1 MQNRSQCPKPFESHL
16 MCVSLLLA
24 LTVQAAIVVLPVC
37 AHGVLFTYKHHF
49 SHAHLHKPCPLQGPA
64 HTEQFL
70 WTNRQGV
77 QTHTELVII
86 ALQHSAYHWISDI
99 TKCYWQPVWITH
111 NYVFLSDP
119 GMQVVHRYFCP
130 LQRTESRLE
139 RNKTTQGFITNKIL
153 KRWL

>member
-1 MQNRSQCPKPFESHL
+1 

-24 LTVQAAIVVLPVC
+24 LTVQAAVVVLPVS

-49 SHAHLHKPCPLQGPA
+49 SHAHLHQPRSLQGPA

-70 WTNRQGV
+70 WIKQTRSTN
-77 QTHTELVII
+77 THWMSH
-86 ALQHSAYHWISDI
+86 HSTTAHHWISDI
-99 TKCYWQPVWITH
+99 TKCYWQSAWITH
-111 NYVFLSDP
+111 NYVFLGDP

-139 RNKTTQGFITNKIL
+139 RNMTTQGFTTNKIL
-153 KRWL
+153 KQRLHVMKQVNYFV